1 MYQCSSCR
9 TQFSVTSGTV
19 FHHSHIP
26 LRDWFLAVYFMAVS
40 KDRLPATQLERILG
54 VTYETAFSVKKRLV
68 GARVL
73 SRWVAARTSPKV
85 FRDNH
90 GEAPAAT
97 PDF

>member
-1 MYQCSSCR
+1 LYQCSSCR

-54 VTYETAFSVKKRLV
+54 VTYETAFSNSSYRRMRSIWLWCKLKLTVR
-68 GARVL
+68 
-73 SRWVAARTSPKV
+73 
-85 FRDNH
+85 
-90 GEAPAAT
+90 
-97 PDF
+97 